1 MLLQLLEQ
9 KKTLLERNEVKSTA
23 ENLKRAYRV
32 ICHYERIKPAKI
44 MFDNS
49 LPENIAGQY
58 IISYRNFIFIRI
70 RTKNII
76 LIKPEKNWL
85 LNLFHEVTHQVLVND
100 IGYTGHGRNF
110 NRLQYFLIKKY
121 FDRIYNGLKEIENEA
136 DRK

>member
-9 KKTLLERNEVKSTA
+9 KKSLLEFNEVKPTN

-49 LPENIAGQY
+49 LPENIGGQY
-58 IISYRNFIFIRI
+58 IIRYRNFILLKI
-70 RTKNII
+70 RTKNRI
-76 LIKPEKNWL
+76 LLKPDKDWL

-100 IGYTGHGRNF
+100 IGYTGHGHNF
-110 NRLQYFLIKKY
+110 NRLQEFLIKKY
-121 FDRIYNGLKEIENEA
+121 FDRIYHGLKEI
-136 DRK
+136 